1 MKKLREPAIVILHHQ
16 DLLRILSEAM
26 CDFIGPF
33 DGQEVWRITKL
44 PRARGWRLE
53 LMPKLPR
60 ALGKIPDQRV
70 EKPKIAPVPVEKAA
84 HH

>member
-1 MKKLREPAIVILHHQ
+1 MKKLREPATVVLHHQ
-16 DLLRILSEAM
+16 DLLRILSEAI

-53 LMPKLPR
+53 LMPKLPKPAVIR
-60 ALGKIPDQRV
+60 PAQRV
-70 EKPKIAPVPVEKAA
+70 EKPKIAAVPVEKAA